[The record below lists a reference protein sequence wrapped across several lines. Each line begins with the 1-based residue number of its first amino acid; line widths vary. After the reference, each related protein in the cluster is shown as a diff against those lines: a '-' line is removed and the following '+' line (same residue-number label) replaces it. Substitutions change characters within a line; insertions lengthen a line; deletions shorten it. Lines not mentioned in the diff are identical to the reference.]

1 MGDIITRKCACCKGE
16 IEIDVHDIKDVIFY
30 NKLYYHA
37 NCFEEMAKQKAASK
51 RGKPQMWQ
59 EALDRLWE
67 LEAETNKML
76 KSALTK
82 DELNDWLLAHY
93 DVAVVPV
100 RLWQIVAD
108 LERGAYKGKRC
119 RPVSMEM
126 LLGVWKWGQRKLDE
140 IAANNRANHKGPA
153 DDNARLVYDLAIL
166 VGKVPSYL
174 TYKEKQKTTVIELA
188 RNTSY
193 DEVDMSRIGQQKKEV
208 KKDISDI
215 FNDLYVEQVIHIGR
229 EF

>member
-1 MGDIITRKCACCKGE
+1 MSDIITRKCACCKGE

-108 LERGAYKGKRC
+108 LERGVYKGKRC

-140 IAANNRANHKGPA
+140 IAANNRASRNGPSNG
-153 DDNARLVYDLAIL
+153 DDRIRYDLAIL
-166 VGKVPSYL
+166 LSHINDYIKYTQRNKEEVADIAAKV
-174 TYKEKQKTTVIELA
+174 
-188 RNTSY
+188 RNTKKFDY
-193 DEVDMSRIGQQKKEV
+193 EKIYEQAQKKTETD
-208 KKDISDI
+208 DILNLMNDI
-215 FNDLYVEQVIHIGR
+215 F
-229 EF
+229 